1 MTKLRLSMFLLVCIL
16 GTSFI
21 PCYADNNVS
30 NNKKSE
36 TSLNQDASSLS
47 APRRKKSKKRG
58 RGRRGGSDISFEQGK
73 IEVDAGVGFPLF
85 GIMPGVSTKVL
96 PISAAGEYCFWSGE
110 KSSWGVGLIGSY
122 QSFTFLSADIT
133 NNVTFKSTSP
143 DSLAANISTFFVGPK
158 ITWHYNFNSNIEFY
172 WSLYA
177 GYFGLNVDGNADEF
191 SFNYNG
197 PLPLSMMGFR
207 FFFSDNIGMFIE
219 WGFDGAKAVGG
230 GLSLKF

>member
-1 MTKLRLSMFLLVCIL
+1 MFLLVCIL

-30 NNKKSE
+30 NNTKSE

-47 APRRKKSKKRG
+47 APRRKKSKKRRSR
-58 RGRRGGSDISFEQGK
+58 RGGGGSDISFEQGK

-85 GIMPGVSTKVL
+85 SLFPGVSTKVL

-110 KSSWGVGLIGSY
+110 KSSWGVGLVGSY
-122 QSFTFLSADIT
+122 QSFS
-133 NNVTFKSTSP
+133 FKSTDLESDMNIP
-143 DSLAANISTFFVGPK
+143 NYNLKSTTSDSVGADINTYFIGPK

-177 GYFGLNVDGNADEF
+177 GYFGMNVKGNSSDF
-191 SFNYNG
+191 NFNYNG

-219 WGFDGAKAVGG
+219 CGFDGAKAIGG